1 MAKERKCLDP
11 ENYKTWFKTITK
23 LKVLKSILT
32 SDWKTCYSMNMR
44 GQYILQ
50 RDNTDDICTP
60 TEFFMK
66 ISKLILKF
74 ICNCKIPRTARTVL
88 GSRRERS
95 HTSDVNTYYKAMQWG
110 QYGICK
116 DRHRNGRTE
125 LGSRHIHVSTA
136 KWFST
141 RCQNHSMEERIVFST
156 SSTKSKGSYMKK
168 NELNSYILTSC
179 YTTL

>member
-1 MAKERKCLDP
+1 MFRLS
-11 ENYKTWFKTITK
+11 ENYKTWLKTITK
-23 LKVLKSILT
+23 LKILKSILT
-32 SDWKTCYSMNMR
+32 CRRKDLLLFMNMR

-50 RDNTDDICTP
+50 TDNTDVISTP

-66 ISKLILKF
+66 IIKLILKF

-88 GSRRERS
+88 RSSREGSR
-95 HTSDVNTYYKAMQWG
+95 TSDVNTYYKAMQWR

-156 SSTKSKGSYMKK
+156 SRAKSKGSYKKK

-179 YTTL
+179 YTTF